1 MSDVYEVVFGGK
13 EYDNPEDSS
22 EMEPRECQIFDCILE
37 ARAFAKEKITEEHPR
52 VWIEMWRTGK
62 ACPILVE
69 VTE

>member
-1 MSDVYEVVFGGK
+1 MTDVYEVVFGGK

-22 EMEPRECQIFDCILE
+22 EMEPRECQIFDSILE

-52 VWIEMWRTGK
+52 VWIEMWRAGK

-69 VTE
+69 VTA